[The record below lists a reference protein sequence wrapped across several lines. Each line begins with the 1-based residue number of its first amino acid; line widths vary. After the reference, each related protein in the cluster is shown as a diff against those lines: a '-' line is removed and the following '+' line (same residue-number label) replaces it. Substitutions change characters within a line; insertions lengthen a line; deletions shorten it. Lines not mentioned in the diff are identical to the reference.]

1 MPNPNNFITDSDYK
15 LDMVAKVISGSF
27 TFKLEYGTNNGFY
40 KVAHGLGFT
49 PLVSGF
55 WSLDPNFAPAYAF
68 GYDYYDMNDETG
80 ANTFGIWSV
89 GADDQ
94 YIWFQPINDV
104 AYKTYYFKVYC
115 LIPSY
120 LTNKIANPSLGG
132 FKNYIFNS
140 DLAYLKL
147 AFDGQVYIPSAA
159 GQQTGNTVTV
169 SHNLGYL
176 PFVRSWWNNPTH
188 AYAPGVY
195 WLNNSRASIANV
207 VDSNTVKFS
216 NFGYGS
222 AINVIYRIYA
232 DEA

>member
-1 MPNPNNFITDSDYK
+1 MNPNNFILDSDYR
-15 LDMVAKVISGSF
+15 LDMVAKVISGNF
-27 TFKLEYGTNNGFY
+27 TFKIEYGTNDGFY
-40 KVAHGLGFT
+40 KIAHGLSFT

-55 WSLDPNFAPAYAF
+55 WSLDQNFEPAYAF
-68 GYDYYDMNDETG
+68 GYDYYDVYDETG
-80 ANTFGIWSV
+80 TNTFGIWSV

-120 LTNKIANPSLGG
+120 LTDEIPNPNLSG

-140 DLAYLKL
+140 DLDYLKL
-147 AFDGQVYIPSAA
+147 AFDGQINIPSAV

-176 PFVRSWWNNPTH
+176 PFVRSWWNNPNH
-188 AYAPGVY
+188 AYAPKVY
-195 WLNNSRASIANV
+195 WLNNSRASITNV
-207 VDSNTVKFS
+207 VDPNTVKFS
-216 NFGYGS
+216 NYSYGP
-222 AINVIYRIYA
+222 AANVIYRIYA